1 MRFSLY
7 YHRIECALTASSH
20 RYIKLVKNYR
30 SHETILRY
38 PNQQFYDDELEVCG
52 APATINRFI
61 GSPQLVSPRFPVVF
75 HAISGTNEREASS
88 PSYFNID
95 EASQVKAYV
104 QALLGDAGHPIRE
117 Y

>member
-1 MRFSLY
+1 M
-7 YHRIECALTASSH
+7 
-20 RYIKLVKNYR
+20 
-30 SHETILRY
+30 
-38 PNQQFYDDELEVCG
+38 CG